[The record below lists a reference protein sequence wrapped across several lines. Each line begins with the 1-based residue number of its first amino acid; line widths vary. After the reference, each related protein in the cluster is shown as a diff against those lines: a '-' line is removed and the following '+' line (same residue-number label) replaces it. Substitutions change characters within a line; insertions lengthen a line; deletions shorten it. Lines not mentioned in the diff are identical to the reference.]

1 MSHLGLELDVTLTLK
16 LFTTTKI
23 CNGTTST
30 ITPSFQIGLMFR
42 TGTKPYCGGTLI
54 SPNYVLTAAH
64 CTAKYVSSNN
74 LKVSVGDVNFEVC
87 LLAYLPACLS
97 ACLPACLPACLFV
110 CLPICLSASLP

>member
-1 MSHLGLELDVTLTLK
+1 
-16 LFTTTKI
+16 
-23 CNGTTST
+23 
-30 ITPSFQIGLMFR
+30 MFR

-64 CTAKYVSSNN
+64 CTAKYVNSNN

-87 LLAYLPACLS
+87 LLAYLRAYLPIYLPACLS
-97 ACLPACLPACLFV
+97 ACLPICLSACLPVSLPVCLCA